1 MKLLKDNL
9 ESELFNVLQTAKEN
23 LIIISPF
30 MNLSSTEKLVEIVN
44 NTSVNCT
51 VITRFER
58 KSFIENSHSLDALR
72 LLITNGVEVLA
83 LQNLHSKIY
92 LVDYLHC
99 FAGSANFTTKG
110 LNINHEILI
119 HFDNQE
125 VDQFNTYVNDLLAEI
140 KQSGDWLITLE
151 QIEDEEQIV
160 NSYKE
165 QLKEDKRLNNSWGAD
180 ITSLPSTDEN
190 SLVLSVP
197 AGDTIHL
204 IEKFLVH
211 AHPLSK
217 GYNYTPTNYLT
228 FRKANGGK
236 MDKIYTINKTF
247 SIEMDNWKNAI
258 EGINLTPMEQEKL
271 MSYIL
276 ERYRDFKFD
285 KAPKYKFYL
294 LSVLYE
300 LPNVP
305 HPPANN
311 VGGWYYTIKDLTESK
326 DVVYTLKQ
334 KAKYLFI

>member
-9 ESELFNVLQTAKEN
+9 ELELFKVLKTAKER
-23 LIIISPF
+23 IIIVSPF
-30 MNLSSTEKLVEIVN
+30 MNLNSTKKLVEIVN
-44 NTSVNCT
+44 ITSANCT

-58 KSFIENSHSLDALR
+58 KSFIENAHSLEALK
-72 LLITNGVEVLA
+72 LLILNGIEVLA

-92 LVDYLHC
+92 LVDNQQC

-125 VDQFNTYVNDLLAEI
+125 VDQFNSYVNEILAKI

-151 QIEDEEQIV
+151 QINTEEQIV

-165 QLKEDKRLNNSWGAD
+165 HINEDKRLNNSWGAD
-180 ITSLPSTDEN
+180 ITSATSTDGN

-197 AGDTIHL
+197 AGGTIHL

-217 GYNYTPTNYLT
+217 GYNYAQTNYLT
-228 FRKANGGK
+228 FRKANGGE
-236 MDKIYTINKTF
+236 MDTIYTINKTF
-247 SIEMDNWKNAI
+247 SLEMDDWKKAI
-258 EGINLTPMEQEKL
+258 EGMDLTITEQENVTN
-271 MSYIL
+271 YISG
-276 ERYRDFKFD
+276 RYRDFEFD
-285 KAPKYKFYL
+285 KAPNYKYKFYT
-294 LSVLYE
+294 LSVLFE
-300 LPNVP
+300 LPNLP

-311 VGGWYYTIKDLTESK
+311 AGGWVYTIKDLKESK
-326 DVVYTLKQ
+326 DVVYTVN
-334 KAKYLFI
+334 KYRP